1 MMITISLLR
10 SEDIKKDMFMEIYEN
25 VTCCRVHTTLR
36 SMLFASVTQLV
47 EWSSPKA
54 QVGGSS
60 PSWRAIELFVFIS
73 FKSLISTYRIKVV
86 SRSKKARF
94 VCLDGCENTLGYT
107 LAAECVTK
115 ILYK

>member
-10 SEDIKKDMFMEIYEN
+10 SEDIKKDMFMEIYDN

-36 SMLFASVTQLV
+36 NMLFASVTQLV

-60 PSWRAIELFVFIS
+60 PSWRANFIDGL
-73 FKSLISTYRIKVV
+73 KYRE
-86 SRSKKARF
+86 R
-94 VCLDGCENTLGYT
+94 LL
-107 LAAECVTK
+107 L
-115 ILYK
+115 

>member
-10 SEDIKKDMFMEIYEN
+10 SKDIKKDRFMEIYEN
-25 VTCCRVHTTLR
+25 VTCCRIHTTLR

-60 PSWRAIELFVFIS
+60 PSWRAKNQVFH
-73 FKSLISTYRIKVV
+73 K
-86 SRSKKARF
+86 
-94 VCLDGCENTLGYT
+94 N
-107 LAAECVTK
+107 K
-115 ILYK
+115 ILNFS